1 MALLTASNITKSFGD
16 ALVFKDVSFGIE
28 DTDKIGLI
36 GVNGAGKTTLFKT
49 ILGLLPPDSG
59 DVYIGKTCK
68 IGYLKQHAD
77 INSNRSVYGELM
89 SVFSHLAE
97 IEKELEKIAQGIS
110 GGDHS
115 LIARQQ
121 ELSEEFER
129 KGGYTYKSRVRGTL
143 AGLGFSESD
152 FDLNVSALSGGQRTR
167 LMLAK
172 VLMSDAN
179 LLFLDEPTNHLDI
192 SSVEW
197 LENFLRS
204 YGRAVV
210 IISHDRYFLDR
221 VTNKTFELEN
231 SRLTIY
237 DGNYSYY
244 IKKKAEDTYAQK
256 RAYENTIR
264 EIRRIEKIVQQQ
276 RQWNRERNIRA
287 AESKQKMIERLEKN
301 LEAPMAEPENIRFK
315 FDSDTISGND
325 VLSVSSAAMSYGK
338 KHLFSNVDMFI
349 KKGERVFLLG
359 PNGCGKTTLLKM
371 IAGKIQGK
379 SGEIKLGANVRVG
392 YFDQIQGELDPSN
405 TVIDEVWNKHP
416 HMTQTEIRN
425 ALAAFLFKG
434 DDVNKKI
441 EALSGG
447 EKARISLLK
456 LMLSKDP
463 FLVLDEPT
471 NHLDIKSRE
480 VLEGALL
487 NYDGTVLVVSHDRY
501 LINKLAN
508 KIYYM
513 TNGGLEKYEGNYDY
527 FLEKHKTASAS
538 TTESKPKINDYELR
552 KKAQAAKRKIENQIK
567 RVEEEIAQVEKDIES
582 LETELAKPHI
592 ATDFQKAMD
601 ISKEVESLRQKLDG
615 LYERW
620 GELHE

>member
-1 MALLTASNITKSFGD
+1 
-16 ALVFKDVSFGIE
+16 
-28 DTDKIGLI
+28 
-36 GVNGAGKTTLFKT
+36 
-49 ILGLLPPDSG
+49 
-59 DVYIGKTCK
+59 
-68 IGYLKQHAD
+68 
-77 INSNRSVYGELM
+77 
-89 SVFSHLAE
+89 
-97 IEKELEKIAQGIS
+97 
-110 GGDHS
+110 
-115 LIARQQ
+115 
-121 ELSEEFER
+121 
-129 KGGYTYKSRVRGTL
+129 
-143 AGLGFSESD
+143 
-152 FDLNVSALSGGQRTR
+152 
-167 LMLAK
+167 
-172 VLMSDAN
+172 
-179 LLFLDEPTNHLDI
+179 
-192 SSVEW
+192 
-197 LENFLRS
+197 
-204 YGRAVV
+204 
-210 IISHDRYFLDR
+210 
-221 VTNKTFELEN
+221 
-231 SRLTIY
+231 
-237 DGNYSYY
+237 
-244 IKKKAEDTYAQK
+244 
-256 RAYENTIR
+256 
-264 EIRRIEKIVQQQ
+264 
-276 RQWNRERNIRA
+276 
-287 AESKQKMIERLEKN
+287 
-301 LEAPMAEPENIRFK
+301 
-315 FDSDTISGND
+315 
-325 VLSVSSAAMSYGK
+325 
-338 KHLFSNVDMFI
+338 MFI